1 MSVVK
6 IIWVIYCGVSGA
18 AGASWWLCW
27 QLSGDLSPTLSRS
40 PDHWRHWRH
49 VTTVTRWSEL
59 RSWHLGQHWNNYLTL
74 SGQCQVWTQQYCLLW
89 SLHPHCCWS
98 TGCPEFFNFRGFF
111 SVFSWSICIIQ
122 MIFDFKIDQKI
133 TEPLF
138 LDTLYLVHSLHYVQV
153 WHNLLALCVW
163 ADIGVLLK

>member
-6 IIWVIYCGVSGA
+6 IIWVIYSGVSGA

-40 PDHWRHWRH
+40 CDHWRHWRL
-49 VTTVTRWSEL
+49 VTTVTRWSEH

-89 SLHPHCCWS
+89 SLHPHWLLVYRVS
-98 TGCPEFFNFRGFF
+98 RKFLTLEASSQSFLDQFAKT
-111 SVFSWSICIIQ
+111 SIIQ
-122 MIFDFKIDQKI
+122 MIYDLKIDQKSS
-133 TEPLF
+133 EPLF
-138 LDTLYLVHSLHYVQV
+138 LDALYS
-153 WHNLLALCVW
+153 
-163 ADIGVLLK
+163 VLGP